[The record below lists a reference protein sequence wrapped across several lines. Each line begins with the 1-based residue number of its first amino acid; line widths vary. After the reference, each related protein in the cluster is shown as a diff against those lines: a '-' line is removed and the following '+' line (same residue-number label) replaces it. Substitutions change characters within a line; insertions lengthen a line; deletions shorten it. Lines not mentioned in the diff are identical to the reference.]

1 MHIVKCLR
9 EKMFRKNRIPVQ
21 YLRADHAPANEDN
34 IARVVRITEGM
45 TVWFT
50 SREYLDDAVVQ
61 LRDAD
66 YELEVNYEDNSFYV
80 LSTPVP
86 KTRTIFDVNSGR
98 IVEI

>member
-1 MHIVKCLR
+1 MHIVGYLR

-34 IARVVRITEGM
+34 IARVVRISKGM

-50 SREYLDDAVVQ
+50 SREYLDDAIVQ

-80 LSTPVP
+80 LSTPEP
-86 KTRTIFDVNSGR
+86 KTRTIYDVNSGR

>member
-1 MHIVKCLR
+1 MQYGK
-9 EKMFRKNRIPVQ
+9 IPVQ

-34 IARVVRITEGM
+34 IARVVRISEGM

-66 YELEVNYEDNSFYV
+66 YEIEVNYEDNSFYV
-80 LSTPVP
+80 LNAPVP
-86 KTRTIFDVNSGR
+86 KNDNNFDINSGR
-98 IVEI
+98 IV